1 MRGRLPVR
9 ATEADGQ
16 APRGGPNLDVSQ
28 VVIRVIEQQ
37 KDLVVAIKVTDGKA
51 LGRDAHTQI
60 AKEDE
65 GLVLSFLQLA
75 NLPLQRIGIGG
86 VDAFAQHG
94 ATKFGR
100 VDLVDGIE
108 LSIQCAPQQGKP
120 VVDLA

>member
-1 MRGRLPVR
+1 MR
-9 ATEADGQ
+9 AAEAYGQ
-16 APRGGPNLDVSQ
+16 AACGGTYLDVPQ
-28 VVIRVIEQQ
+28 VIVRVIEQQ
-37 KDLVVAIKVTDGKA
+37 KDLVVAIKVTGGNA

-108 LSIQCAPQQGKP
+108 FSIQCASQQGKP